1 MSSSVRLFEEAAA
14 NVARAADAID
24 MSHEV
29 RAILAQ
35 PKNELIVHFPVQRD
49 TGEYEVLQGYRIQH
63 NNVLGPYK
71 GGLRFHPA
79 VDLNE
84 VRALATWMTFKCA
97 LVRLP
102 YGGAKGGVA
111 IDPRQY
117 SDAELERVVRRFTH
131 SLGANIGPEH
141 DIPAPDVGTN
151 AKMMGWMMDTYL
163 NSSGTDDRQNVRR
176 VVTGKPVELGGSL
189 GREAATGR
197 GAAYALRHLYGE
209 YDRVLDGQT
218 VAIQGFGNVGSHG
231 ALALAE
237 LGMSITAVS
246 DVSGTVHADAGLDV
260 QALLDHARTTGGV
273 AGFPGADSLTT
284 EEFFALDVD
293 VLMPAALQAQIHEG
307 NVDSVR
313 ARVILEAAN
322 GPVTACASATLE
334 AGGVEVIPDI
344 LTNAGGVIVSFYEW
358 VQNKTSDRWTEA
370 EVDRRL
376 RDTIWD
382 AADRV
387 AARRAEHGCGRRDAA
402 YIEACGL
409 LQEVYALR
417 GIFP

>member
-1 MSSSVRLFEEAAA
+1 MSSSTRLFEEAAA
-14 NVARAADAID
+14 NVARAADTID
-24 MSHEV
+24 MAPEV

-49 TGEYEVLQGYRIQH
+49 GGDYEVMQGYRIQH

-79 VDLNE
+79 VDLDE

-111 IDPRQY
+111 IDPREY
-117 SDAELERVVRRFTH
+117 SQAELERVVRRFTH

-151 AKMMGWMMDTYL
+151 AQMMGWMMDTYL
-163 NSSGTDDRQNVRR
+163 NSSGTDDRQNMRR
-176 VVTGKPVELGGSL
+176 VVTGKPVELGGSR

-209 YDRVLDGQT
+209 YDRSLDGQT

-237 LGMSITAVS
+237 LGMTIVAVS
-246 DVSGTVHADAGLDV
+246 DVTGTVHADTGLDAE
-260 QALLDHARTTGGV
+260 ALIEHARVTGGV
-273 AGFPGADSLTT
+273 AGFAEADTLTT

-293 VLMPAALQAQIHEG
+293 VLMPAALEAQIHEG
-307 NVDSVR
+307 NVDTVR
-313 ARVILEAAN
+313 ARVVLEAAN
-322 GPVTACASATLE
+322 GPVTASAAAALE
-334 AGGVEVIPDI
+334 AGGVEVVPDI

-358 VQNKTSDRWTEA
+358 VQNKTSDRWSAA

-387 AARRAEHGCGRRDAA
+387 AARREEFGVGRRDAA

-409 LQEVYALR
+409 LQQVYALR

>member
-1 MSSSVRLFEEAAA
+1 MSSSARLYQEAAA
-14 NVARAADAID
+14 NVAHAADAIGMD
-24 MSHEV
+24 PKV

-35 PKNELIVHFPVQRD
+35 PKNELIVNFPVQRD
-49 TGEYEVLQGYRIQH
+49 TGEYEVLHGYRIQH
-63 NNVLGPYK
+63 NNVLGPFK

-97 LVRLP
+97 LVHLP

-111 IDPRQY
+111 IDPSTY
-117 SDAELERVVRRFTH
+117 SQHELERIVRRFTH

-151 AKMMGWMMDTYL
+151 AQMMGWMMDTYL

-189 GREAATGR
+189 GRDSATGK

-209 YDRVLDGQT
+209 YDRTLDGES

-231 ALALAE
+231 ALALAD
-237 LGMSITAVS
+237 LGMRVVAVS
-246 DVSGTVHADAGLDV
+246 DITGTVHADTGLDV
-260 QALLDHARTTGGV
+260 RALTAHAREHGGV
-273 AGFPGADSLTT
+273 AGFPNADTLTT

-293 VLMPAALQAQIHEG
+293 VLMPAALENQITPD
-307 NVDSVR
+307 NVDTVR

-322 GPVTACASATLE
+322 GPVTAEAAATLD
-334 AGGVEVIPDI
+334 AGGVDVIPDI
-344 LTNAGGVIVSFYEW
+344 LANAGGVIVSYYEW
-358 VQNKTSDRWTEA
+358 VQNKTSDQWSKA
-370 EVDRRL
+370 DVDQRL
-376 RDTIWD
+376 RDTIWN

-387 AARRAEHGCGRRDAA
+387 VARRARDGGTRRHAA
-402 YIEACGL
+402 YVEACAL
-409 LQEVYALR
+409 LQRVYELR

>member
-14 NVARAADAID
+14 NVARAADAIG

-97 LVRLP
+97 LVQLP

-117 SDAELERVVRRFTH
+117 SETELERVVRRFTH
-131 SLGANIGPEH
+131 SLGSNIGPEH

-218 VAIQGFGNVGSHG
+218 VA
-231 ALALAE
+231 
-237 LGMSITAVS
+237 
-246 DVSGTVHADAGLDV
+246 V
-260 QALLDHARTTGGV
+260 QL
-273 AGFPGADSLTT
+273 SL
-284 EEFFALDVD
+284 
-293 VLMPAALQAQIHEG
+293 IH
-307 NVDSVR
+307 
-313 ARVILEAAN
+313 I
-322 GPVTACASATLE
+322 
-334 AGGVEVIPDI
+334 
-344 LTNAGGVIVSFYEW
+344 
-358 VQNKTSDRWTEA
+358 
-370 EVDRRL
+370 
-376 RDTIWD
+376 
-382 AADRV
+382 
-387 AARRAEHGCGRRDAA
+387 
-402 YIEACGL
+402 
-409 LQEVYALR
+409 
-417 GIFP
+417 